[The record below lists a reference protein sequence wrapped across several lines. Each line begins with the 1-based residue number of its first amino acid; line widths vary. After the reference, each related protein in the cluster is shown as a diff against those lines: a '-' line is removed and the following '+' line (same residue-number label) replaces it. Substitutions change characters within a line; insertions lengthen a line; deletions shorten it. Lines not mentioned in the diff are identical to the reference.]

1 MKIEDLK
8 VGKKYLISFTKDKC
22 PGYTDASYYEGTA
35 ILDNMSMSPKYYD
48 DGVYRFLIREGK
60 YGYFSIEDIV
70 NEVKDEIVHFNNC
83 FYNDVSKT
91 YHFFCQYRVENKNID
106 PLRLCSLASR
116 ANGWLISEMNRI
128 IKPYRKMNCLG
139 KDVFKN
145 LFYITLED
153 NILCFNSIKTIE
165 ARKS

>member
-22 PGYTDASYYEGTA
+22 PGYTDDLYYEGTA
-35 ILDNMSMSPKYYD
+35 ILDNMSPKYYD
-48 DGVYRFLIREGK
+48 DGVYCFLIREGE

-70 NEVKDEIVHFNNC
+70 KEVIDDIHCHRC
-83 FYNDVSKT
+83 FYDDTSKT
-91 YHFFCQYRVENKNID
+91 YHFICQYRVENKNID
-106 PLRLCSLASR
+106 PLRLCSLASK

-139 KDVFKN
+139 KEVSKN
-145 LFYITLED
+145 LYYITIED
-153 NILCFNSIKTIE
+153 NILCFNSMKIIE
-165 ARKS
+165 ARKA